1 VTISSARRWYATP
14 NDLEALWRNCGLS
27 DIKMATLELSME
39 FPSFDDYWQPF
50 LGGSTPTSA
59 FAAAINSQSGGAL
72 TRVIREKIPRVQPN
86 GTFIFPARAWAVKG
100 NVQSPSR

>member
-1 VTISSARRWYATP
+1 
-14 NDLEALWRNCGLS
+14 
-27 DIKMATLELSME
+27 MATLELSME

-72 TRVIREKIPRVQPN
+72 TRVIREKIPRVSPTGPLSFLHGLGLSK
-86 GTFIFPARAWAVKG
+86 GTSKVQAVNERVLLRAAKSTG
-100 NVQSPSR
+100 RKNLF